1 MPYNVYCDHCKNH
14 IAKGARYNAEKKAI
28 GKYFTTT
35 IWSFK
40 MKCHHCQTQFEVQTD
55 PQARDY
61 ALTKGIHRVKAEE
74 WNPEDTNTIKLMG
87 EEDQNALR
95 TDPFKRLEH
104 LQEDQEFADD
114 EKIQLHELQQL
125 RNRLSSDDYA
135 KNYELRKK
143 FRTQK
148 KEIENR
154 TKEGLEKGLG
164 IPLLPNSDEDN
175 REAQNTK
182 FVTRLT
188 TYAQQRAKERL
199 RIKSSSIFGN
209 ASKKEVQK
217 RLAID
222 KCLKNGVDLKL
233 FLKKT
238 SSTGATLTNPARVDF
253 KHSKQKFVR
262 EERRSSI

>member
-1 MPYNVYCDHCKNH
+1 
-14 IAKGARYNAEKKAI
+14 
-28 GKYFTTT
+28 
-35 IWSFK
+35 
-40 MKCHHCQTQFEVQTD
+40 
-55 PQARDY
+55 
-61 ALTKGIHRVKAEE
+61 
-74 WNPEDTNTIKLMG
+74 
-87 EEDQNALR
+87 
-95 TDPFKRLEH
+95 
-104 LQEDQEFADD
+104 
-114 EKIQLHELQQL
+114 
-125 RNRLSSDDYA
+125 
-135 KNYELRKK
+135 
-143 FRTQK
+143 
-148 KEIENR
+148 
-154 TKEGLEKGLG
+154 
-164 IPLLPNSDEDN
+164 
-175 REAQNTK
+175 
-182 FVTRLT
+182 VTRLT